1 MADSKG
7 RSKEV
12 EGNGVCQTSN
22 TMSAL
27 HILRRKVFKDEQI
40 VLKGHSCQPR
50 VTPPDPNW
58 ETSNTNKNNNYN
70 HWNPLHKYISL
81 S

>member
-1 MADSKG
+1 MADSKR

-12 EGNGVCQTSN
+12 EGNGDCQTFNSV
-22 TMSAL
+22 SAL
-27 HILRRKVFKDEQI
+27 HILRRKVFKNEQI

-58 ETSNTNKNNNYN
+58 ERSNTNNNNYN
-70 HWNPLHKYISL
+70 SL
-81 S
+81 ESIT

>member
-58 ETSNTNKNNNYN
+58 ESSNTNKNNNYN
-70 HWNPLHKYISL
+70 SL
-81 S
+81 ESIA

>member
-1 MADSKG
+1 MADSKR

-58 ETSNTNKNNNYN
+58 ESSNTNKNNNYN
-70 HWNPLHKYISL
+70 SL
-81 S
+81 ESIA